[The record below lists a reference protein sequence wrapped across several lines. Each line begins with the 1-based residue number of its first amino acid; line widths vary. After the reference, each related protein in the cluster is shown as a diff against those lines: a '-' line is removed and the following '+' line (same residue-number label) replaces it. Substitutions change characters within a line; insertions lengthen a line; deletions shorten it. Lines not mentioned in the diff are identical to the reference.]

1 MKVIISYH
9 DLDSLTVE
17 EIVRQAQH
25 NYGKN
30 VSVEVTPHSWMAYD
44 AVYFGIQQLITH
56 KQLSILFDKKVPY
69 QHELKELRSDILTR
83 IEEILDQVIIDNES
97 RVT

>member
-1 MKVIISYH
+1 MKVTISYH

-17 EIVRQAQH
+17 EIVRQAEH

-30 VSVEVTPHSWMAYD
+30 ISVEVTPESWIAYD
-44 AVYFGIQQLITH
+44 ALYFGIQQLITH

-69 QHELKELRSDILTR
+69 QHELKELREQILAK
-83 IEEILDQVIIDNES
+83 IEEILNQVIIDNES

>member
-1 MKVIISYH
+1 MKVTLTYH
-9 DLDSLTVE
+9 DLDSFTVE
-17 EIVRQAQH
+17 EVVRQAEH

-30 VSVEVTPHSWMAYD
+30 VTVDVAPHSWIAYD

-56 KQLSILFDKKVPY
+56 KQLSILFDKKSPY
-69 QHELKELRSDILTR
+69 QHELKTLRASVLNKL
-83 IEEILDQVIIDNES
+83 EEILDQVIIDNES

>member
-1 MKVIISYH
+1 MKVTISYH

-30 VSVEVTPHSWMAYD
+30 ISVEVTPESWIAYD

-56 KQLSILFDKKVPY
+56 KQLSILFDKKVSY
-69 QHELKELRSDILTR
+69 QHELKDLRDSVLAK
-83 IEEILDQVIIDNES
+83 IEEILNQVIIDNES

>member
-1 MKVIISYH
+1 MKVNITYH

-30 VSVEVTPHSWMAYD
+30 VTVEITPESWIAYD
-44 AVYFGIQQLITH
+44 AIYFGIQQLITH
-56 KQLSILFDKKVPY
+56 KQLSIIFDKKAFY
-69 QHELKELRSDILTR
+69 QHEIKELRNDVLAKV
-83 IEEILDQVIIDNES
+83 EEVLNQVIIDNES